1 MSNEYCSP
9 FRAVQALHIRKGFC
23 GWELDQREEELLVEH
38 CEKVRALR
46 DASSDDVFDT
56 LRVPGADVYCAARSA
71 GKFGLVAPERAE
83 GLAAWEKESLAA
95 LASVKRP
102 GRFVVLQK
110 TSIVDC
116 DKEYQGLLQDLNDY
130 AMSSVWRR
138 ERERRIQCGEEIPNW
153 FKPRPVRHVAQEF
166 WTDILEVS
174 EGGDQA
180 DTTLKTLPRKRGT
193 RGKGRAIKIR
203 SNI

>member
-1 MSNEYCSP
+1 M
-9 FRAVQALHIRKGFC
+9 
-23 GWELDQREEELLVEH
+23 EH

-46 DASSDDVFDT
+46 DASSDEVFDT

-71 GKFGLVAPERAE
+71 AKFGLVAPERAE
-83 GLAAWEKESLAA
+83 GLAAWEKEGLAA

-102 GRFVVLQK
+102 GRFVVLEK

-116 DKEYQGLLQDLNDY
+116 DKEYHDLLQDLKDY

-138 ERERRIQCGEEIPNW
+138 ERGRCVQCGEEIPNW
-153 FKPRPVRHVAQEF
+153 FKLRRVRQVAQEF
-166 WTDILEVS
+166 WTEISEGS

-193 RGKGRAIKIR
+193 RGKRRAFKLR
-203 SNI
+203 TNI

>member
-9 FRAVQALHIRKGFC
+9 FRAVQALRLRKGFC
-23 GWELDQREEELLVEH
+23 GWELDQREEKLLVEH

-46 DASSDDVFDT
+46 DASSDEVFDT
-56 LRVPGADVYCAARSA
+56 LTVPGADVYCAARSA

-102 GRFVVLQK
+102 GRFVVLEN

-116 DKEYQGLLQDLNDY
+116 DKEYQDLLQDLNDY

-138 ERERRIQCGEEIPNW
+138 ERERRVQCGEEIPNW
-153 FKPRPVRHVAQEF
+153 FKPRPVRQVAQEF
-166 WTDILEVS
+166 WTEIREVS

-193 RGKGRAIKIR
+193 RGKGRAFKIR
-203 SNI
+203 TNI

>member
-9 FRAVQALHIRKGFC
+9 FRAVQALRLRKGFC
-23 GWELDQREEELLVEH
+23 GWELDQREEKLLVEH

-46 DASSDDVFDT
+46 DASSDEVFDT

-102 GRFVVLQK
+102 GRFVVLEK

-116 DKEYQGLLQDLNDY
+116 DKEYQDLLQDLNNY

-138 ERERRIQCGEEIPNW
+138 ERERRVQCGEEIPNW
-153 FKPRPVRHVAQEF
+153 FKPRPVRQ
-166 WTDILEVS
+166 VS
-174 EGGDQA
+174 LRVLDR
-180 DTTLKTLPRKRGT
+180 D
-193 RGKGRAIKIR
+193 
-203 SNI
+203 S

>member
-9 FRAVQALHIRKGFC
+9 FRAVQALRLRKGFC
-23 GWELDQREEELLVEH
+23 GWELDQHEEKLLVEH

-46 DASSDDVFDT
+46 DASSDEVLDT

-71 GKFGLVAPERAE
+71 GKFALVAPERAE
-83 GLAAWEKESLAA
+83 GLAACEKESLAA

-102 GRFVVLQK
+102 GQFVVLEK

-116 DKEYQGLLQDLNDY
+116 DKEYQDLLQDLNDY

-138 ERERRIQCGEEIPNW
+138 ERERRVQCGEEILNW
-153 FKPRPVRHVAQEF
+153 LKPRPVRQVAQEF
-166 WTDILEVS
+166 WTEISEVS
-174 EGGDQA
+174 EGGNQA

-193 RGKGRAIKIR
+193 RGKGRAFKIR
-203 SNI
+203 TNI